1 MYKRSLGYQTEEYVK
16 QYYLSKWREYVVSN
30 FTIRWWEIDLIFS
43 NATTLLFIEVKCI
56 NSLESIHNYI
66 TYKKRISMKK
76 TIAAYYYKIKPNRI
90 PRIDIVF
97 VKNGTIYT
105 IIENCTDF

>member
-1 MYKRSLGYQTEEYVK
+1 MYQRSLGYKTEEYVK
-16 QYYLSKWREYVVSN
+16 QYYIAKWRKYVISN

-43 NATTLLFIEVKCI
+43 NSTTVLFIEVKCI

-66 TYKKRISMKK
+66 TPKKRIAMKK
-76 TIAAYYYKIKPNRI
+76 TILTYFSRTKEMRV

-105 IIENCTDF
+105 IVENCTDF

>member
-1 MYKRSLGYQTEEYVK
+1 M
-16 QYYLSKWREYVVSN
+16 SN
-30 FTIRWWEIDLIFS
+30 FTIRWGEIDIIFS
-43 NATTLLFIEVKCI
+43 STTTVLFIEVKCV

-66 TYKKRISMKK
+66 TSKKRIAMKK
-76 TIAAYYYKIKPNRI
+76 TISTYYIRTKDIRI

-105 IIENCTDF
+105 IVENCTDF